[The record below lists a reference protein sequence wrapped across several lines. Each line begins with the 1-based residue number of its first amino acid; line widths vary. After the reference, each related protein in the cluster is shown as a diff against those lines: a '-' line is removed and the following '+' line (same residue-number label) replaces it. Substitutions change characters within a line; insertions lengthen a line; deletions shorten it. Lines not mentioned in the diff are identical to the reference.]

1 MSHDS
6 NPFERVE
13 RAIAVIRRGGMVIM
27 VDDEDR
33 ENEGDLV
40 IAAQH
45 CDAPAVNFMTKH
57 GRGLICLSL
66 TSARIEQL
74 GLRMMV
80 PTDPGS
86 MGTAFT
92 VSIEARRGV
101 TTGISA
107 ADRAETIRVAS
118 DPQYGADDIVS
129 PGHIFP
135 LRAQAGG
142 VLVRSGHTEG
152 SIDLA
157 RLAGCSAAGVICEI
171 MRDDGEMARMDDL
184 ESFSREHGLP
194 IVAIADLIEY
204 RLQRES
210 LIEVIATAPFESK
223 VLGVKAED
231 GWTIRSY
238 RSLVHPI
245 SRFVTLSK
253 GLGGES
259 DFGGRGP
266 ETGHI
271 DDSSPVLL
279 RAQRAQLIGD
289 VFGFGDDSAS
299 RIRAALARIN
309 EAGRG
314 VFLYVLSN
322 GPTTDELA
330 LDGARGPA
338 NPSPGLRA
346 RESGFREFGL
356 GAQVLKHMGV
366 RAIRVLTDNP
376 RKIVGLEGFGIEVVG
391 TVGL

>member
-1 MSHDS
+1 VS

-13 RAIAVIRRGGMVIM
+13 RAIDATRRGGMVIM

-45 CDAPAVNFMTKH
+45 CDAAAVNFMTKH

-66 TSARIEQL
+66 TPERIEQL

-107 ADRAETIRVAS
+107 GDRAETIRVAT
-118 DPQYGADDIVS
+118 DPTCGAEDIVS

-135 LRAQAGG
+135 LRAQPGG

-152 SIDLA
+152 SVDLA
-157 RLAGCSAAGVICEI
+157 RLAGCSPAGVICEI
-171 MRDDGEMARMDDL
+171 MRDDGDMARMDDL
-184 ESFSREHGLP
+184 EQFAREHGLP

-210 LIEVIATAPFESK
+210 LIEEIASAPFVSK
-223 VLGVKAED
+223 VLGITEAD
-231 GWTIRSY
+231 GWTIRSF
-238 RSLVHPI
+238 RSRVRPL
-245 SRFVTLSK
+245 SQFVTLSK
-253 GLGGES
+253 GS
-259 DFGGRGP
+259 
-266 ETGHI
+266 I
-271 DDSSPVLL
+271 DGSSPVLL
-279 RAQRAQLIGD
+279 RAQRAQTIGD

-299 RIRAALARIN
+299 RLRAALARID

-314 VFLYVLSN
+314 VFLYVLVDS
-322 GPTTDELA
+322 PLDAQDELRLA
-330 LDGARGPA
+330 GARSGA
-338 NPSPGLRA
+338 RVSPGLRP

-356 GAQVLKHMGV
+356 GAQVLKSMGV
-366 RAIRVLTDNP
+366 KQIRVLTNNP

-391 TVGL
+391 SVELGS

>member
-1 MSHDS
+1 MNDQ
-6 NPFERVE
+6 FERIE
-13 RAIAVIRRGGMVIM
+13 QAIDVTRGGGMVIM

-40 IAAQH
+40 IAAEY
-45 CDAPAVNFMTKH
+45 CDANAINFMTKH

-66 TSARIEQL
+66 TGERIDTL

-92 VSIEARRGV
+92 VSIEAREGV

-107 ADRAETIRVAS
+107 ADRAETVRVAA
-118 DPQYGADDIVS
+118 DPNCGAADIVS

-135 LRAQAGG
+135 LRAQSGG

-152 SIDLA
+152 SVDLA
-157 RLAGCSAAGVICEI
+157 RLAGCSPAGVICEI

-184 ESFSREHGLP
+184 ELFAREHALP

-210 LIEVIATAPFESK
+210 LIEEIAAAPFVSS
-223 VLGVKAED
+223 VLGIDEAA
-231 GWTIRSY
+231 GWTIRSF
-238 RSLVHPI
+238 RSLVRPLSH
-245 SRFVTLSK
+245 FVTLSK
-253 GLGGES
+253 GTISGE
-259 DFGGRGP
+259 
-266 ETGHI
+266 
-271 DDSSPVLL
+271 SPVLL
-279 RAQRAQLIGD
+279 RAQRSQTIGD

-299 RIRAALARIN
+299 RMRAALARID

-314 VFLYVLSN
+314 VFLYILGGGGGGHLDPSY
-322 GPTTDELA
+322 ELLLA
-330 LDGARGPA
+330 GDRNPART
-338 NPSPGLRA
+338 NPGLRP

-366 RAIRVLTDNP
+366 RQIRVLTNNP

-391 TVGL
+391 SVELGES

>member
-1 MSHDS
+1 MTD
-6 NPFERVE
+6 PFERVE
-13 RAIAVIRRGGMVIM
+13 RAIEVTRRGGMVIM

-40 IAAQH
+40 IAAEH
-45 CDAPAVNFMTKH
+45 CDAQAVNFMTKH

-66 TSARIEQL
+66 TAPRIEQL

-107 ADRAETIRVAS
+107 ADRAETIRVAA
-118 DPQYGADDIVS
+118 DPQFGGSDLVS

-135 LRAQAGG
+135 LRAQPGG

-152 SIDLA
+152 SVDLA
-157 RLAGCSAAGVICEI
+157 RLAGCASAGVICEI

-184 ESFSREHGLP
+184 ELFAREHGLP

-210 LIEVIATAPFESK
+210 LIEQVASAPFESP
-223 VLGVKAED
+223 VLGIREAD
-231 GWTIRSY
+231 GWTIRSF
-238 RSLVHPI
+238 RSLVRPV
-245 SRFVTLSK
+245 SQFVTLSK
-253 GLGGES
+253 GPIDGEA
-259 DFGGRGP
+259 DG
-266 ETGHI
+266 
-271 DDSSPVLL
+271 PVLL
-279 RAQRAQLIGD
+279 RAQRAQMIGD

-299 RIRAALARIN
+299 RLRAALQRID

-314 VFLYVLSN
+314 VFLYVLGGDLSELGEELLFAGSRDPSRSN
-322 GPTTDELA
+322 
-330 LDGARGPA
+330 
-338 NPSPGLRA
+338 PGLRP

-356 GAQVLKHMGV
+356 GAQVLKLMGV
-366 RAIRVLTDNP
+366 RQIRVLTDNP

-391 TVGL
+391 SLALT

>member
-1 MSHDS
+1 MSDQ
-6 NPFERVE
+6 FERVE
-13 RAIAVIRRGGMVIM
+13 RAIEVTRRGGVVIM

-40 IAAQH
+40 IAAEH
-45 CDAPAVNFMTKH
+45 CDANAINFMTKH

-66 TSARIEQL
+66 TAERIEAL

-107 ADRAETIRVAS
+107 GDRAETVRVAA
-118 DPQYGADDIVS
+118 DPKYGAEDLVS

-135 LRAQAGG
+135 LRAQPGG

-184 ESFSREHGLP
+184 ELFAREHDLP

-210 LIEVIATAPFESK
+210 LIEEIAAAPFVSP
-223 VLGVKAED
+223 VLGVHPGS
-231 GWTIRSY
+231 GWTIRSF
-238 RSLVHPI
+238 RSLVRPLAQ
-245 SRFVTLSK
+245 FVSLSK
-253 GLGGES
+253 GPINGE
-259 DFGGRGP
+259 
-266 ETGHI
+266 
-271 DDSSPVLL
+271 SPVLL
-279 RAQRAQLIGD
+279 RAQRAQMIGD

-299 RIRAALARIN
+299 RMRAALARIE

-314 VFLYVLSN
+314 VFLYVLG
-322 GPTTDELA
+322 GPQLEPSDELLLA
-330 LDGARGPA
+330 GDRDRARV
-338 NPSPGLRA
+338 SPGLRP

-366 RAIRVLTDNP
+366 RQIRVLTNNP

-391 TVGL
+391 SVELGE

>member
-1 MSHDS
+1 MNDQ
-6 NPFERVE
+6 FERVE
-13 RAIAVIRRGGMVIM
+13 RAIEATRRGGVVIM

-40 IAAQH
+40 IAAEH
-45 CDAPAVNFMTKH
+45 CDANAINFMTKH

-66 TSARIEQL
+66 TPERIEDL

-107 ADRAETIRVAS
+107 GDRAETVRVAA
-118 DPQYGADDIVS
+118 DPKYGADDLVS

-135 LRAQAGG
+135 LRAQPGG

-157 RLAGCSAAGVICEI
+157 RLAGCSPAGVICEI

-184 ESFSREHGLP
+184 EHFAREHDLP

-210 LIEVIATAPFESK
+210 LIEEIAAAPFVSPT
-223 VLGVKAED
+223 LGVTAEA
-231 GWTIRSY
+231 GWTIRSF
-238 RSLVHPI
+238 RSLVRPL
-245 SRFVTLSK
+245 SQFVALSK
-253 GLGGES
+253 GPING
-259 DFGGRGP
+259 D
-266 ETGHI
+266 
-271 DDSSPVLL
+271 SPVLL
-279 RAQRAQLIGD
+279 RAQRAQTIGD

-299 RIRAALARIN
+299 RMRAALARID

-314 VFLYVLSN
+314 VFLYILG
-322 GPTTDELA
+322 GPQHEPSDEL
-330 LDGARGPA
+330 LLVGGRDRGQV
-338 NPSPGLRA
+338 SPGLRP

-366 RAIRVLTDNP
+366 RQIRVLTNNP

-391 TVGL
+391 SLALGE

>member
-1 MSHDS
+1 VS
-6 NPFERVE
+6 NQFERVE
-13 RAIAVIRRGGMVIM
+13 RAIEATRRGKMVIM

-40 IAAQH
+40 IAAEH
-45 CDAPAVNFMTKH
+45 CDAAAVNFMTKH
-57 GRGLICLSL
+57 GRGLICLSM
-66 TSARIEQL
+66 TAERIEQL

-107 ADRAETIRVAS
+107 ADRAETIRVAAS
-118 DPQYGADDIVS
+118 PEFGPDDIVS

-135 LRAQAGG
+135 LRAQPGG

-152 SIDLA
+152 SVDLA
-157 RLAGCSAAGVICEI
+157 RLAGCASAGVICEI
-171 MRDDGEMARMDDL
+171 MRDDGSMARMDDL
-184 ESFSREHGLP
+184 EALAREHNLP

-210 LIEVIATAPFESK
+210 LIEEVAVAPFVSPT
-223 VLGVKAED
+223 LGIGEGA
-231 GWTIRSY
+231 GWTIHSF
-238 RSLVHPI
+238 RSLVRPLTQ
-245 SRFVTLSK
+245 FVALSK
-253 GLGGES
+253 G
-259 DFGGRGP
+259 
-266 ETGHI
+266 TI
-271 DDSSPVLL
+271 DGDSPVLL
-279 RAQRAQLIGD
+279 RAQRAQVIGD

-299 RIRAALARIN
+299 RMRAALARID
-309 EAGRG
+309 EVGRG
-314 VFLYVLSN
+314 VFLYVLA
-322 GPTTDELA
+322 GHPHDLGA
-330 LDGARGPA
+330 DLHFAGARDPERG
-338 NPSPGLRA
+338 SPGLRP

-366 RAIRVLTDNP
+366 RQIRVLTNNP

-391 TVGL
+391 SQELY

>member
-1 MSHDS
+1 MTNVSD
-6 NPFERVE
+6 PFERVE
-13 RAIAVIRRGGMVIM
+13 RAIEVTRRGGMVIM

-40 IAAQH
+40 IAAEH
-45 CDAPAVNFMTKH
+45 CDANAVNFMTKH

-66 TSARIEQL
+66 TPDRIEQL

-107 ADRAETIRVAS
+107 ADRAETIRVAA
-118 DPQYGADDIVS
+118 DPGYGADDIVS

-135 LRAQAGG
+135 LRAQPGG

-152 SIDLA
+152 SVDLA

-184 ESFSREHGLP
+184 EGFAREHGLP

-204 RLQRES
+204 RLRRES
-210 LIEVIATAPFESK
+210 LIEQVAAAPFVSP
-223 VLGVKAED
+223 VLGIAETD
-231 GWTIRSY
+231 GWTIRSF
-238 RSLVHPI
+238 RSRVQPV
-245 SRFVTLSK
+245 SQFVTLSK
-253 GLGGES
+253 GS
-259 DFGGRGP
+259 
-266 ETGHI
+266 I
-271 DDSSPVLL
+271 DEESPVLL
-279 RAQRAQLIGD
+279 RAQRAQTIGD

-299 RIRAALARIN
+299 RLRAALRRID

-314 VFLYVLSN
+314 VFLYVLAADTPI
-322 GPTTDELA
+322 GDELLLA
-330 LDGARGPA
+330 GGREPGQG
-338 NPSPGLRA
+338 SPGLRP

-366 RAIRVLTDNP
+366 RQIQVLTDNP

-391 TVGL
+391 SVPLGADR